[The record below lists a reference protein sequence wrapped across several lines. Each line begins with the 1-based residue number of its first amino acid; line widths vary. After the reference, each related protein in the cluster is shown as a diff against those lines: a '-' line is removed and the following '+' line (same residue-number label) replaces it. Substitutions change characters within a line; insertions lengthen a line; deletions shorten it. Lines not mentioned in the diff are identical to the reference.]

1 MNNLILIARS
11 CRIIKHLFW
20 GLLLFVL
27 PLFALAQTGTIEGT
41 VLHESTG
48 EPLAGAEVRIVEIDQ
63 QQITDASGKFVFTDI
78 APGTWTVSISHEAY
92 TTRTKTLIEVQTDE
106 TTKVKMFLK
115 EIVELE
121 TVVVEGNRL
130 PLPTVSRKHILGSEL
145 LRIPGTANDILRGIT
160 TLPGIGIPNDL
171 LGILYIRG
179 SEPDSNL
186 YYFDRTPLGYPF
198 HGGGLLSTISSE
210 IIDDVD
216 IYAGGYGAQFGLDAQ
231 NVLDIH
237 SRNRLDKRWSG
248 KFNLNFLY
256 SEGILEGRI
265 GKKGYA
271 YVAARRSYLD
281 LIVGLFIN
289 DQFPYFADSQFKFV
303 QPFGKKHLLTLNAF
317 AATDHFNTVGE
328 VTKITRGEET
338 ERPWRYAPGTEVAEV
353 KIWSPST
360 YFKNGFEGQGIHLRS
375 NFSDDL
381 TSDFSLTHSVNFL
394 NVEFRNPVDVRREG
408 GEAHFPTDPITLT
421 AKFDTYTV
429 RVNVPVWTLREDV
442 TFRLNPRFQ
451 IEPGL
456 LFSFSPAISFED
468 SKQTQFESRGI
479 IHTEI
484 QVTRTKEGG
493 EPILGRVRSRTGE
506 EFVFTG
512 IKEAHDEFGYDF
524 FRAEGYLQGRYSLSS
539 FMSVAL
545 GTRLDYLNLTEEVSI
560 QPRGSINF
568 QLPIGSN
575 LRFGYGHYEQ
585 SPKPFQVLSEN
596 GNPALKSSL
605 SQHYILEIEH
615 KISPQTEL
623 KLATYYK
630 NSDKLVTKNK
640 VGNYLNQ
647 GASYIGGAE
656 AFVRHRV
663 LDKFFGWISYAY
675 THAERRENPNA
686 NYKPYLFD
694 RTHIVSIVANYNFTP
709 NFEIGVKWQYLSGT
723 SEAPVNSITLVQD
736 PITRGLNPLLA
747 AAEENFTVELEP
759 YHKLDLRISRKWK
772 LWGTKIGGFLDILNI
787 YNRKNKI
794 KLVIDEPQ
802 KITGTD
808 NIYLEEGTS
817 ELPQLPLI
825 VYLGLTLDF

>member
-1 MNNLILIARS
+1 MIR
-11 CRIIKHLFW
+11 HLLP
-20 GLLLFVL
+20 LLLVFAL
-27 PLFALAQTGTIEGT
+27 PLSALSQTGTIEGT
-41 VLHESTG
+41 VYLQSTG
-48 EPLAGAEVRIVEIDQ
+48 DPLVGAEVRIVEIDQ
-63 QQITDASGKFVFTDI
+63 QQTTDASGKFVFTDI

-92 TTRTKTLIEVQTDE
+92 TTRTKTQIEVKSDE
-106 TTKVKMFLK
+106 TIQVKMFLR
-115 EIVELE
+115 EVVELK
-121 TVVVEGNRL
+121 TVVVKGDRL
-130 PLPTVSRKHILGSEL
+130 PPTVSRKQIRGSEL
-145 LRIPGTANDILRGIT
+145 LRIPGTANDILRGLT

-216 IYAGGYGAQFGLDAQ
+216 IYAGGYGAEFGLDSQ

-237 SRNRLDKRWSG
+237 SRNRLDKRWRG

-271 YVAARRSYLD
+271 YVAARRSYFD
-281 LIVGLFIN
+281 LIVGPFL
-289 DQFPYFADSQFKFV
+289 DDEFPYFSDAQFKFV
-303 QPFGKKHLLTLNAF
+303 QAFGKKHFLTLNAF

-328 VTKITRGEET
+328 GTKISPGKI
-338 ERPWRYAPGTEVAEV
+338 PGTEVAEV
-353 KIWSPST
+353 EVWSPST

-375 NFSDDL
+375 NFSDNL
-381 TSDFSLTHSVNFL
+381 TSHFSLTRSVNFL
-394 NVEFRNPVDVRREG
+394 NVEFRNPIDMTQEVGTSEVHIWG
-408 GEAHFPTDPITLT
+408 DPLTLT
-421 AKFDTYTV
+421 TRFDTYTV

-451 IEPGL
+451 LEPGL
-456 LFSFSPAISFED
+456 LFSYSPAISFEE
-468 SKQTQFESRGI
+468 SKSPQYESIGRI
-479 IHTEI
+479 YTEVL
-484 QVTRTKEGG
+484 VTRTAEDGTSHTYHTDREREKF
-493 EPILGRVRSRTGE
+493 II
-506 EFVFTG
+506 TG
-512 IKEAHDEFGYDF
+512 IKEARDEFGHDF
-524 FRAEGYLQGRYSLSS
+524 FRAEGYLQGRYNLFS

-545 GTRLDYLNLTEEVSI
+545 GTRFDYLDMTEEVSI
-560 QPRGSINF
+560 QPRGSVNF
-568 QLPIGSN
+568 ELPIGSN

-585 SPKPFQVLSEN
+585 SPKPYQVLSEN

-605 SQHYILEIEH
+605 SQHYILEIGH

-630 NSDKLVTKNK
+630 NSDKLVTKNS

-647 GASYIGGAE
+647 GAGYVGGAE

-663 LDKFFGWISYAY
+663 LDKFFGWISYSY
-675 THAERRENPNA
+675 THAERRKNPDA

-694 RTHIVSIVANYNFTP
+694 RTHIVSIVANYNITP
-709 NFEIGVKWQYLSGT
+709 NFEIGAKWQYLSGT

-736 PITRGLNPLLA
+736 PVTRGLNPLLA
-747 AAEENFTVELEP
+747 AAEENMTVELEP
-759 YHKLDLRISRKWK
+759 YHKLDLRVSRKWK
-772 LWGTKIGGFLDILNI
+772 LWGTQIGGFLDILNV

-794 KLVIDEPQ
+794 KLFIKESQDIPG
-802 KITGTD
+802 TGNDTSD
-808 NIYLEEGTS
+808 AFDIVEEGVG

>member
-1 MNNLILIARS
+1 M
-11 CRIIKHLFW
+11 IKHLF
-20 GLLLFVL
+20 LVLLFFAL
-27 PLFALAQTGTIEGT
+27 PVSALAQTGIIEGA
-41 VLHESTG
+41 VLHERTG
-48 EPLAGAEVRIVEIDQ
+48 EPLAGAEVRIIEIDQ
-63 QQITDASGKFVFTDI
+63 QETTDANGKFMFTDI
-78 APGTWTVSISHEAY
+78 APGTWTVSVNHEEY
-92 TTRTKTLIEVQTDE
+92 TTRTKTLIDVQVDE
-106 TTKVKMFLK
+106 TTKVKMFLR
-115 EIVELE
+115 EVVELE
-121 TVVVEGNRL
+121 TVVVEGDRL
-130 PLPTVSRKHILGSEL
+130 PPPTVSRKQILGREL
-145 LRIPGTANDILRGIT
+145 LRIPGTANDILRGLT

-216 IYAGGYGAQFGLDAQ
+216 IYAGGYGAEFGLDSQ

-237 SRNRLDKRWSG
+237 SRDRLDKRWRG

-281 LIVGLFIN
+281 LIIGLFT
-289 DQFPYFADSQFKFV
+289 DDDFPYFADSQFKFV
-303 QPFGKKHLLTLNAF
+303 QGIGKNHLLTLNAF

-328 VTKITRGEET
+328 VTKITPAEEL
-338 ERPWRYAPGTEVAEV
+338 EEYEYLPGSENMEVAEV
-353 KIWSPST
+353 NIWSPSM
-360 YFKNGFEGQGIHLRS
+360 YFKNGFEGQGIHLLS
-375 NFSDDL
+375 NFSDKL
-381 TSDFSLTHSVNFL
+381 TSHLSLTHSVNFL
-394 NVEFRNPVDVRREG
+394 NVEFRNPIDVKRDG
-408 GEAHFPTDPITLT
+408 NLIHFPDDPITLT
-421 AKFDTYTV
+421 ARFDTYTV

-442 TFRLNPRFQ
+442 TFRFNPRFQ

-468 SKQTQFESRGI
+468 SKETQFESVTIHSEYQVTQTTKDPNPPPGTDTGTQGGGGT
-479 IHTEI
+479 HTE
-484 QVTRTKEGG
+484 R
-493 EPILGRVRSRTGE
+493 
-506 EFVFTG
+506 VFTG
-512 IKEAHDEFGYDF
+512 IKEAHDEFAHDF
-524 FRAEGYLQGRYSLSS
+524 FRAEGYLQGRYNLST
-539 FMSVAL
+539 FISVAL
-545 GTRLDYLNLTEEVSI
+545 GGRLDYLDLTEEVSI

-568 QLPIGSN
+568 ELPIGSN
-575 LRFGYGHYEQ
+575 IRFGYGHYEQ
-585 SPKPFQVLSEN
+585 SPKPYQILAEN

-605 SQHYILEIEH
+605 AQHYILEVEH
-615 KISPQTEL
+615 KISPQTEV

-630 NSDKLVTKNK
+630 NSDKLVTKNS

-647 GASYIGGAE
+647 GAGYIGGAE
-656 AFVRHRV
+656 AFVRYRV
-663 LDKFFGWISYAY
+663 LDKFFGWISYSY
-675 THAERRENPNA
+675 THAERRDNPHSL
-686 NYKPYLFD
+686 YKPHLFD

-709 NFEIGVKWQYLSGT
+709 NFEIGAKWQYLSGT

-747 AAEENFTVELEP
+747 SAEENFTVELEP
-759 YHKLDLRISRKWK
+759 YHKLDMRMSRKWK
-772 LWGTKIGGFLDILNI
+772 LWGTQIGGFLDIINI

-794 KLVIDEPQ
+794 RIVIDEPQ
-802 KITGTD
+802 EITGTD
-808 NIYLEEGTS
+808 NIYLEEGTG

>member
-1 MNNLILIARS
+1 ML
-11 CRIIKHLFW
+11 KHLFS
-20 GLLLFVL
+20 GLLVFVL
-27 PLFALAQTGTIEGT
+27 PLSALAQTGTIEGT

-48 EPLAGAEVRIVEIDQ
+48 EPLAGAEVRIIEIDQ
-63 QQITDASGKFVFTDI
+63 QQTTDANGKFVFTDI
-78 APGTWTVSISHEAY
+78 ASGTWTVSVSHEAS
-92 TTRTKTLIEVQTDE
+92 TTRTKTLIEVQADE
-106 TTKVKMFLK
+106 TTKVKMFLR
-115 EIVELE
+115 EVVELE
-121 TVVVEGNRL
+121 TVVVEGDRL
-130 PLPTVSRKHILGSEL
+130 PPTVSRKQIRGSEL
-145 LRIPGTANDILRGIT
+145 LRIPGTANDILRGLT

-216 IYAGGYGAQFGLDAQ
+216 IYAGGYGAEFGLDSQ

-237 SRNRLDKRWSG
+237 SRNRLDKRWRG

-281 LIVGLFIN
+281 LIIGLFT
-289 DQFPYFADSQFKFV
+289 DDDFPYFADSQFKFV
-303 QPFGKKHLLTLNAF
+303 QSFGKNHLLTLNAF

-328 VTKITRGEET
+328 VTKITPAKELKNYEFK
-338 ERPWRYAPGTEVAEV
+338 PGSESMEVAEV
-353 KIWSPST
+353 KIWSPSM

-375 NFSDDL
+375 NFTDKL
-381 TSDFSLTHSVNFL
+381 TSHFSLTHSTNFL

-408 GEAHFPTDPITLT
+408 GEIHFPEDPITLT

-468 SKQTQFESRGI
+468 SKEVQFESLGI
-479 IHTEI
+479 INTEI
-484 QVTRTKEGG
+484 QVTRTREDGSSAG
-493 EPILGRVRSRTGE
+493 ERRGSSTE
-506 EFVFTG
+506 AESVFAG
-512 IKEAHDEFGYDF
+512 IKEAHDEFGHDF
-524 FRAEGYLQGRYSLSS
+524 FRAEGYLQGRYNLSS

-545 GTRLDYLNLTEEVSI
+545 GARLDYLDLTEEVSI
-560 QPRGSINF
+560 QPRGSVNF
-568 QLPIGSN
+568 ELPIGSN

-585 SPKPFQVLSEN
+585 SPKPYQILAEN

-605 SQHYILEIEH
+605 AQHYILEVEH
-615 KISPQTEL
+615 KISPQTEV

-630 NSDKLVTKNK
+630 NSDKLVTKNS

-647 GASYIGGAE
+647 GAGYIGGAE
-656 AFVRHRV
+656 AFLRHRV
-663 LDKFFGWISYAY
+663 LDKFFGWISYSY
-675 THAERRENPNA
+675 THAERRENPDV
-686 NYKPYLFD
+686 NYKPHLFD

-709 NFEIGVKWQYLSGT
+709 NFEIGAKWQYLSGT
-723 SEAPVNSITLVQD
+723 SEAPVNSITLIQD

-747 AAEENFTVELEP
+747 SAEENFTVDLET
-759 YHKLDLRISRKWK
+759 YHKLDMRVSRKWK
-772 LWGTKIGGFLDILNI
+772 LWGTQIGGF
-787 YNRKNKI
+787 
-794 KLVIDEPQ
+794 P
-802 KITGTD
+802 
-808 NIYLEEGTS
+808 
-817 ELPQLPLI
+817 
-825 VYLGLTLDF
+825 

>member
-1 MNNLILIARS
+1 M
-11 CRIIKHLFW
+11 IKHLFF
-20 GLLLFVL
+20 GLLVFVL
-27 PLFALAQTGTIEGT
+27 PLSALSQTGTIEGT
-41 VLHESTG
+41 VLHKSTG
-48 EPLAGAEVRIVEIDQ
+48 EPLPGAEVRIIEIDQ
-63 QQITDASGKFVFTDI
+63 QQTTDASGKFVFTDI
-78 APGTWTVSISHEAY
+78 VQGTWTVSVSHEAY
-92 TTRTKTLIEVQTDE
+92 TTQTKTLIEVQVDE
-106 TTKVKMFLK
+106 TTKVKMFLR
-115 EIVELE
+115 EVVELE
-121 TVVVEGNRL
+121 TVVVKADR
-130 PLPTVSRKHILGSEL
+130 PPPTVSRKRIRGSEL
-145 LRIPGTANDILRGIT
+145 LRIPGTANDILRGLT

-216 IYAGGYGAQFGLDAQ
+216 IYAGGYGTEFGLDSQ

-237 SRNRLDKRWSG
+237 SRNRLDKRWRG

-256 SEGILEGRI
+256 SEGILESKI

-281 LIVGLFIN
+281 LIVGLFVD
-289 DQFPYFADSQFKFV
+289 DQFPYFSDSQFKFV
-303 QPFGKKHLLTLNAF
+303 QAFGKKHFLTLNAF

-338 ERPWRYAPGTEVAEV
+338 ERPWRYGPGTEVAEV

-375 NFSDDL
+375 NFSDNL

-408 GEAHFPTDPITLT
+408 GEIHFPTDPITLT
-421 AKFDTYTV
+421 ARFDTYTV

-451 IEPGL
+451 LEPGL
-456 LFSFSPAISFED
+456 LFSFSPANSFED
-468 SKQTQFESRGI
+468 SKEAQFESVGI
-479 IHTEI
+479 IKTEI
-484 QVTRTKEGG
+484 EVTRTREDGSSA
-493 EPILGRVRSRTGE
+493 GRRSRSSTGPE
-506 EFVFTG
+506 YVFTG
-512 IKEAHDEFGYDF
+512 MKEAHDEFGHDF
-524 FRAEGYLQGRYSLSS
+524 FRAEGYLQGRYNLSS

-545 GTRLDYLNLTEEVSI
+545 GARLDYLDMTEEVSI
-560 QPRGSINF
+560 QPRGSVNF
-568 QLPIGSN
+568 ELPIGSN
-575 LRFGYGHYEQ
+575 LRFGYGHYGQ
-585 SPKPFQVLSEN
+585 SPKPYQVLSKD

-605 SQHYILEIEH
+605 AQHYILEIEH

-623 KLATYYK
+623 QLATYYK
-630 NSDKLVTKNK
+630 NSDKLVTKNS

-647 GASYIGGAE
+647 GAGYIGGVE

-663 LDKFFGWISYAY
+663 LDKFFGWISYSY
-675 THAERRENPNA
+675 THAERRENPDA
-686 NYKPYLFD
+686 NYKPHLFD

-709 NFEIGVKWQYLSGT
+709 NFEIGAKWQYLSGT

-759 YHKLDLRISRKWK
+759 YHKLDMRVSRKWK
-772 LWGTKIGGFLDILNI
+772 LWGTQFGGFLDILNI

-802 KITGTD
+802 MITGTD
-808 NIYLEEGTS
+808 DIYLDEGTS

-825 VYLGLTLDF
+825 VYLGLMLNF

>member
-1 MNNLILIARS
+1 MS
-11 CRIIKHLFW
+11 KHLFS
-20 GLLLFVL
+20 LLLIFGI
-27 PLFALAQTGTIEGT
+27 PLAALSQTGIIEGT

-48 EPLAGAEVRIVEIDQ
+48 EPLAGAEVRIIEIDQ

-78 APGTWTVSISHEAY
+78 APGTWTVFISREAY
-92 TTRTKTLIEVQTDE
+92 TTRTKTLIEVKSDE
-106 TTKVKMFLK
+106 TIQVKMFLR
-115 EIVELE
+115 EVVELE
-121 TVVVEGNRL
+121 TVVVEGDRL
-130 PLPTVSRKHILGSEL
+130 PPPTVSRKRILGSEL
-145 LRIPGTANDILRGIT
+145 LRIPGTANDILRGLT

-216 IYAGGYGAQFGLDAQ
+216 VYAGGYGAQFGLDSQ

-281 LIVGLFIN
+281 LIIGLFVD

-303 QPFGKKHLLTLNAF
+303 QVFGKNHFLTLNAF

-328 VTKITRGEET
+328 VTKITRGEDT
-338 ERPWRYAPGTEVAEV
+338 ERPWRYEPGTEVAEV
-353 KIWSPST
+353 KIWSPSM

-375 NFSDDL
+375 NFSDNL

-394 NVEFRNPVDVRREG
+394 NVEFRNPVDIRREG
-408 GEAHFPTDPITLT
+408 GEIHFPTNPITLT

-468 SKQTQFESRGI
+468 SKAPQFESVI
-479 IHTEI
+479 IHREY
-484 QVTRTKEGG
+484 QVTRTAETQNPPPGTNIG
-493 EPILGRVRSRTGE
+493 IENGDGTHIER
-506 EFVFTG
+506 VFTG
-512 IKEAHDEFGYDF
+512 MKETHDEFGHDF
-524 FRAEGYLQGRYSLSS
+524 FRAEGYLQGRYNLFS

-545 GTRLDYLNLTEEVSI
+545 GARLDYLDMTEEVSI
-560 QPRGSINF
+560 QPRGSVNF
-568 QLPIGSN
+568 ELPIGSN

-585 SPKPFQVLSEN
+585 SPKPYQILAEN

-605 SQHYILEIEH
+605 SQHYILEIGH
-615 KISPQTEL
+615 KISPQTEVKFRHL
-623 KLATYYK
+623 LQKL
-630 NSDKLVTKNK
+630 
-640 VGNYLNQ
+640 G
-647 GASYIGGAE
+647 
-656 AFVRHRV
+656 
-663 LDKFFGWISYAY
+663 
-675 THAERRENPNA
+675 
-686 NYKPYLFD
+686 
-694 RTHIVSIVANYNFTP
+694 
-709 NFEIGVKWQYLSGT
+709 
-723 SEAPVNSITLVQD
+723 
-736 PITRGLNPLLA
+736 
-747 AAEENFTVELEP
+747 
-759 YHKLDLRISRKWK
+759 
-772 LWGTKIGGFLDILNI
+772 
-787 YNRKNKI
+787 
-794 KLVIDEPQ
+794 
-802 KITGTD
+802 
-808 NIYLEEGTS
+808 
-817 ELPQLPLI
+817 
-825 VYLGLTLDF
+825 

>member
-1 MNNLILIARS
+1 M
-11 CRIIKHLFW
+11 IKHLFF
-20 GLLLFVL
+20 GLLVFAL
-27 PLFALAQTGTIEGT
+27 PLSALSQTGTIEGT

-48 EPLAGAEVRIVEIDQ
+48 EPLLGAEVRIVEIDQ
-63 QQITDASGKFVFTDI
+63 QQTTDASGKFVFTDI

-92 TTRTKTLIEVQTDE
+92 TTRTKTLIEVKSDE
-106 TTKVKMFLK
+106 TIQVKMFLR
-115 EIVELE
+115 EVVELK
-121 TVVVEGNRL
+121 TVVVKGDR
-130 PLPTVSRKHILGSEL
+130 PPPTVSRKRIRGSEL
-145 LRIPGTANDILRGIT
+145 LRIPGTANDILRGLT

-216 IYAGGYGAQFGLDAQ
+216 IYAGGYGAEFGLDSQ

-237 SRNRLDKRWSG
+237 SRNRLDKRWRG

-271 YVAARRSYLD
+271 YVAARRSYFD
-281 LIVGLFIN
+281 LIVGPFL
-289 DQFPYFADSQFKFV
+289 DDEFPYFSDAQFKFV
-303 QPFGKKHLLTLNAF
+303 QAFGKKHFLTLNAF

-328 VTKITRGEET
+328 GTKISPGKI
-338 ERPWRYAPGTEVAEV
+338 PGTEVAEV
-353 KIWSPST
+353 EVWSPST

-375 NFSDDL
+375 NFSDNL
-381 TSDFSLTHSVNFL
+381 TSHFSLTRSVNFL
-394 NVEFRNPVDVRREG
+394 NVEFRNPIDMTQEVGTSEVHIWG
-408 GEAHFPTDPITLT
+408 DPLTLT
-421 AKFDTYTV
+421 TRFDTYTV

-451 IEPGL
+451 LEPGL
-456 LFSFSPAISFED
+456 LFSYSPAISFEE
-468 SKQTQFESRGI
+468 SKSPQYESIGRI
-479 IHTEI
+479 YTEVL
-484 QVTRTKEGG
+484 VTRTAEDGTSDTYHTDREREKF
-493 EPILGRVRSRTGE
+493 II
-506 EFVFTG
+506 TG
-512 IKEAHDEFGYDF
+512 IKEARDEFGHDF
-524 FRAEGYLQGRYSLSS
+524 FRAEGYLQGRYNLFS

-545 GTRLDYLNLTEEVSI
+545 GTRFDYLDMTEEVSI
-560 QPRGSINF
+560 QPRGSVNF
-568 QLPIGSN
+568 ELPIGSN

-585 SPKPFQVLSEN
+585 SPKPYQVLSEN

-605 SQHYILEIEH
+605 SQHYILEIGH

-630 NSDKLVTKNK
+630 NSDKLVTKNS

-647 GASYIGGAE
+647 GAGYVGGAE

-663 LDKFFGWISYAY
+663 LDKFFGWISYSY
-675 THAERRENPNA
+675 THAERRKNPDA

-694 RTHIVSIVANYNFTP
+694 RTHIVSIVANYNITP
-709 NFEIGVKWQYLSGT
+709 NFEIGAKWQYLSGT

-736 PITRGLNPLLA
+736 PVTRGLNPLLA
-747 AAEENFTVELEP
+747 AAEENMTVELEP
-759 YHKLDLRISRKWK
+759 YHKLDLRVSRKWK
-772 LWGTKIGGFLDILNI
+772 LWGTQIGGFLDILNV

-794 KLVIDEPQ
+794 KLFIKESQDIPG
-802 KITGTD
+802 TGNDTSD
-808 NIYLEEGTS
+808 AFDIVEEGVG

>member
-1 MNNLILIARS
+1 MS
-11 CRIIKHLFW
+11 KHLFS
-20 GLLLFVL
+20 LLLIFGV
-27 PLFALAQTGTIEGT
+27 PLAALSQTGIIEGT

-48 EPLAGAEVRIVEIDQ
+48 EPLAGAEVRIIEIDQ

-78 APGTWTVSISHEAY
+78 APGTWTVFISREAY
-92 TTRTKTLIEVQTDE
+92 TTRTKTLIEVKSDE
-106 TTKVKMFLK
+106 TIQVKMFLR
-115 EIVELE
+115 EVVELE

-130 PLPTVSRKHILGSEL
+130 PPPTVSRKRILGSEL
-145 LRIPGTANDILRGIT
+145 LRIPGTANDILRGLT

-216 IYAGGYGAQFGLDAQ
+216 VYAGGYGAQFGLDSQ

-281 LIVGLFIN
+281 LIIGLFVD

-303 QPFGKKHLLTLNAF
+303 QVFGKNHFLTLNAF

-328 VTKITRGEET
+328 VTKITRGEDT
-338 ERPWRYAPGTEVAEV
+338 ERPWRYEPGTEVAEV
-353 KIWSPST
+353 KIWSPSM

-375 NFSDDL
+375 NFSDNL

-394 NVEFRNPVDVRREG
+394 NVEFRNPVDIRREG
-408 GEAHFPTDPITLT
+408 GEIHFPTNPITLT

-468 SKQTQFESRGI
+468 SKAPQFESVI
-479 IHTEI
+479 IHREY
-484 QVTRTKEGG
+484 QVTRTAETQNPPPGTNIG
-493 EPILGRVRSRTGE
+493 IENGDGTHIER
-506 EFVFTG
+506 VFTG
-512 IKEAHDEFGYDF
+512 MKETHDEFGHDF
-524 FRAEGYLQGRYSLSS
+524 FRAEGYLQGRYNLFS

-545 GTRLDYLNLTEEVSI
+545 GARLDYLDMTEEVSI
-560 QPRGSINF
+560 QPRGSVNF
-568 QLPIGSN
+568 ELPIGSN

-585 SPKPFQVLSEN
+585 SPKPYQVLSEN
-596 GNPALKSSL
+596 GNPVLKSSL
-605 SQHYILEIEH
+605 AQHYILEIDH

-630 NSDKLVTKNK
+630 NSDKLVTKNS

-647 GASYIGGAE
+647 GTGYIGGAE

-663 LDKFFGWISYAY
+663 LDKFFGWVSYSY
-675 THAERRENPNA
+675 THAERRENPDA
-686 NYKPYLFD
+686 NYKPHLFD

-709 NFEIGVKWQYLSGT
+709 NFEIGAKWQYLSGT

-736 PITRGLNPLLA
+736 PVTRGLNPLLA
-747 AAEENFTVELEP
+747 AAEENMTVELETF
-759 YHKLDLRISRKWK
+759 HKLDMRVSRKWK
-772 LWGTKIGGFLDILNI
+772 LWGTQIGGFLDILNV

-794 KLVIDEPQ
+794 KLIIKEPQ

-808 NIYLEEGTS
+808 DIYLEEGVG

>member
-1 MNNLILIARS
+1 M
-11 CRIIKHLFW
+11 IKHLFS
-20 GLLLFVL
+20 GLLVFVL
-27 PLFALAQTGTIEGT
+27 PLAAFAQTGTIEGT

-48 EPLAGAEVRIVEIDQ
+48 EPLAGAEVRIIEIDQ
-63 QQITDASGKFVFTDI
+63 QQTTDASGKFVFTNI
-78 APGTWTVSISHEAY
+78 APGTWTVSVSHEAY
-92 TTRTKTLIEVQTDE
+92 TTRTKTLIEVQVDE
-106 TTKVKMFLK
+106 TTKVKMLLR
-115 EIVELE
+115 EVVELE
-121 TVVVEGNRL
+121 TVIVEGDRL
-130 PLPTVSRKHILGSEL
+130 PPPTVSRKRILGSEL
-145 LRIPGTANDILRGIT
+145 LRIPGTANDILRGLT

-216 IYAGGYGAQFGLDAQ
+216 IYAGGYGAEFGLDSQ

-237 SRNRLDKRWSG
+237 SRNRLDKRWRG

-281 LIVGLFIN
+281 LIIGLFT
-289 DQFPYFADSQFKFV
+289 DDDFPYFADSQFKFV
-303 QPFGKKHLLTLNAF
+303 QGIGKNHLLTLNAF

-328 VTKITRGEET
+328 VTKITPAEEL
-338 ERPWRYAPGTEVAEV
+338 EEYEYLPGSENMEVAEV
-353 KIWSPST
+353 NIWSPSM

-375 NFSDDL
+375 NFSDKL
-381 TSDFSLTHSVNFL
+381 TSHLSLTHSVNFL
-394 NVEFRNPVDVRREG
+394 NVEFRNPIDVKRDG
-408 GEAHFPTDPITLT
+408 NLIHFPDDPITLT
-421 AKFDTYTV
+421 ARFDTYTV

-468 SKQTQFESRGI
+468 SKETQFESVTIHSEYKVTQTTKDPNPPLGTDTGI
-479 IHTEI
+479 QGGGGTHTE
-484 QVTRTKEGG
+484 R
-493 EPILGRVRSRTGE
+493 
-506 EFVFTG
+506 VFTG
-512 IKEAHDEFGYDF
+512 IKEAHDEFGHDF
-524 FRAEGYLQGRYSLSS
+524 FRAEGYLQGRYNLSS
-539 FMSVAL
+539 FISVAL
-545 GTRLDYLNLTEEVSI
+545 GARLDYLDLTEEVSI

-568 QLPIGSN
+568 ELPIGSN

-585 SPKPFQVLSEN
+585 SPKPYQILAEN

-605 SQHYILEIEH
+605 AQHYILEVEH
-615 KISPQTEL
+615 KISPQTEV

-630 NSDKLVTKNK
+630 NSDKLVTKNSA
-640 VGNYLNQ
+640 GNYLNQ
-647 GASYIGGAE
+647 GAGYIGGAE
-656 AFVRHRV
+656 AFLRHRV
-663 LDKFFGWISYAY
+663 LDKFFGWISYSW

-686 NYKPYLFD
+686 NYKPHLFD

-709 NFEIGVKWQYLSGT
+709 NFEIGAKWQYLSGT

-759 YHKLDLRISRKWK
+759 YHKLDMRVSRKWK
-772 LWGTKIGGFLDILNI
+772 LWGTQIGGFLDIINI

-794 KLVIDEPQ
+794 KIVIDESQEVP
-802 KITGTD
+802 GTD
-808 NIYLEEGTS
+808 NIYLDEGKS

-825 VYLGLTLDF
+825 VYLGLTLDL

>member
-1 MNNLILIARS
+1 M
-11 CRIIKHLFW
+11 IKHLFF
-20 GLLLFVL
+20 GLLVFAL
-27 PLFALAQTGTIEGT
+27 PLAALAQTGTIEGT

-48 EPLAGAEVRIVEIDQ
+48 EPLSGAEVRIIEIDQ
-63 QQITDASGKFVFTDI
+63 QQTTDTTGKFVFTDI

-92 TTRTKTLIEVQTDE
+92 TTRTKTLIEVKSDE
-106 TTKVKMFLK
+106 TIQVKMFLR
-115 EIVELE
+115 EVVELK
-121 TVVVEGNRL
+121 TVVVKGDR
-130 PLPTVSRKHILGSEL
+130 PPPTVSRKRILGSEL
-145 LRIPGTANDILRGIT
+145 LRIPGTANDILRGLT

-216 IYAGGYGAQFGLDAQ
+216 IYAGGYGAEFGLDSQ

-271 YVAARRSYLD
+271 YVAARRSYFD
-281 LIVGLFIN
+281 LIVGPFV
-289 DQFPYFADSQFKFV
+289 DDEFPYFSDAQFKFV
-303 QPFGKKHLLTLNAF
+303 QAFGKKHFLTLNAF

-328 VTKITRGEET
+328 GTKISPGKI
-338 ERPWRYAPGTEVAEV
+338 PGTEVAEV
-353 KIWSPST
+353 EVWSPST

-375 NFSDDL
+375 NFSDNL
-381 TSDFSLTHSVNFL
+381 TSYFSLTRSVNFL
-394 NVEFRNPVDVRREG
+394 NVEFRNPIDATHEFDDIHIWG
-408 GEAHFPTDPITLT
+408 DSLDLITR
-421 AKFDTYTV
+421 FDTYTV

-451 IEPGL
+451 LEPGL
-456 LFSFSPAISFED
+456 LFSYSPAISFEE
-468 SKQTQFESRGI
+468 SKSPQYESIGRI
-479 IHTEI
+479 YTEVL
-484 QVTRTKEGG
+484 VTRTAEDGTSDTYHTDREREKF
-493 EPILGRVRSRTGE
+493 II
-506 EFVFTG
+506 TG
-512 IKEAHDEFGYDF
+512 IKEARDEFGHDF
-524 FRAEGYLQGRYSLSS
+524 FRAEGYLQGRYNLFS

-545 GTRLDYLNLTEEVSI
+545 GTRFDYLDMTEEVSI
-560 QPRGSINF
+560 QPRGSVNF
-568 QLPIGSN
+568 ELPIGSN

-585 SPKPFQVLSEN
+585 SPKPYQVLSEN

-605 SQHYILEIEH
+605 SQHYILEIGH

-630 NSDKLVTKNK
+630 NSDKLVTKNS

-647 GASYIGGAE
+647 GAGYVGGAE

-663 LDKFFGWISYAY
+663 LDKFFGWISYSY
-675 THAERRENPNA
+675 THAERRKNPDA

-694 RTHIVSIVANYNFTP
+694 RTHIVSIVANYNITP
-709 NFEIGVKWQYLSGT
+709 NFEIGAKWQYLSGT

-736 PITRGLNPLLA
+736 PVTRGLNPLLA
-747 AAEENFTVELEP
+747 AAEENMTVELEP
-759 YHKLDLRISRKWK
+759 YHKLDLRVSRKWK
-772 LWGTKIGGFLDILNI
+772 LWGTQIGGFLDILNV

-794 KLVIDEPQ
+794 KLFIKESQDIPG
-802 KITGTD
+802 TGNDTSD
-808 NIYLEEGTS
+808 AFDIVEEGVG

>member
-1 MNNLILIARS
+1 MIR
-11 CRIIKHLFW
+11 HLLP
-20 GLLLFVL
+20 LLLVFAL
-27 PLFALAQTGTIEGT
+27 PLSALAQTGTIEGT

-48 EPLAGAEVRIVEIDQ
+48 EPLAGAEVRIIEIDQ
-63 QQITDASGKFVFTDI
+63 QQTTDASGKFVFTDI

-92 TTRTKTLIEVQTDE
+92 TTRTKTLIEVKSDE
-106 TTKVKMFLK
+106 TIQVKMFLR
-115 EIVELE
+115 EVVELK
-121 TVVVEGNRL
+121 TVVVKGDRL
-130 PLPTVSRKHILGSEL
+130 PPTVSRKQIRGSEL
-145 LRIPGTANDILRGIT
+145 LRIPGTANDILRGLT

-216 IYAGGYGAQFGLDAQ
+216 IYAGGYGAQFGLDSQ

-237 SRNRLDKRWSG
+237 SRNRLDKRWRG

-271 YVAARRSYLD
+271 YVAARRSYFD
-281 LIVGLFIN
+281 LIVGPFV
-289 DQFPYFADSQFKFV
+289 DDEFPYFSDAQFKFV
-303 QPFGKKHLLTLNAF
+303 QAFGKKHFLTLNAF

-328 VTKITRGEET
+328 GTKISPGKI
-338 ERPWRYAPGTEVAEV
+338 PGTEVAEV
-353 KIWSPST
+353 EVWSPST

-375 NFSDDL
+375 NFSDNL
-381 TSDFSLTHSVNFL
+381 TSYFSLTRSVNFL
-394 NVEFRNPVDVRREG
+394 NVEFRNPIDATHEFDDIHIWG
-408 GEAHFPTDPITLT
+408 DSLDLITR
-421 AKFDTYTV
+421 FDTYTV

-456 LFSFSPAISFED
+456 LFSFSPAISFEE
-468 SKQTQFESRGI
+468 SKTPQFESIGR
-479 IHTEI
+479 IHTVVHVTQTTEDGEI
-484 QVTRTKEGG
+484 YDDYDEDREQEKF
-493 EPILGRVRSRTGE
+493 II
-506 EFVFTG
+506 TG
-512 IKEAHDEFGYDF
+512 IKEAHDEFGHDF
-524 FRAEGYLQGRYSLSS
+524 FRAEGYLQGRYNLFS

-545 GTRLDYLNLTEEVSI
+545 GARLDYLDLTEEVSI

-568 QLPIGSN
+568 ELPIGSN

-585 SPKPFQVLSEN
+585 SPKPYQILSED

-605 SQHYILEIEH
+605 SQHYILEIGH
-615 KISPQTEL
+615 KISPQTEVR
-623 KLATYYK
+623 LATYYK

-640 VGNYLNQ
+640 AGNYLNQ
-647 GASYIGGAE
+647 GAGYIGGAE
-656 AFVRHRV
+656 AFLRHRV
-663 LDKFFGWISYAY
+663 LDKFFGWVSYAY
-675 THAERRENPNA
+675 THAERRKNPDA

-694 RTHIVSIVANYNFTP
+694 RTHIVSIVANYNITP
-709 NFEIGVKWQYLSGT
+709 NFEIGAKWQYLSGT

-772 LWGTKIGGFLDILNI
+772 LWGTQVGGFLDILNV

-794 KLVIDEPQ
+794 KLFIKESQDIPG
-802 KITGTD
+802 TGNDTSD
-808 NIYLEEGTS
+808 AFDIVEEGVG

>member
-1 MNNLILIARS
+1 MIR
-11 CRIIKHLFW
+11 HLLP
-20 GLLLFVL
+20 LLLVFAL
-27 PLFALAQTGTIEGT
+27 PLAALSQTGTIEGT

-48 EPLAGAEVRIVEIDQ
+48 EPLAGAEVRIIEIDQ
-63 QQITDASGKFVFTDI
+63 QQTTDTTGKFVFTDI

-92 TTRTKTLIEVQTDE
+92 TTRTKTLIEVKVDE

-115 EIVELE
+115 EVVELE
-121 TVVVEGNRL
+121 MIIVEGDRL
-130 PLPTVSRKHILGSEL
+130 PPTVSRKRIRGSEL
-145 LRIPGTANDILRGIT
+145 LRIPGTANDILRGLT

-216 IYAGGYGAQFGLDAQ
+216 IYAGGYGAQFGLDSQ

-256 SEGILEGRI
+256 SEGILEGKI

-281 LIVGLFIN
+281 LIIGLFVD

-303 QPFGKKHLLTLNAF
+303 QAFGKKHFLTLNAF

-328 VTKITRGEET
+328 VTKITRGEELDG
-338 ERPWRYAPGTEVAEV
+338 YKYKPGTEVAEV
-353 KIWSPST
+353 KIWSPSM

-375 NFSDDL
+375 NFSDNL
-381 TSDFSLTHSVNFL
+381 TSHFSLTHSANFL
-394 NVEFRNPVDVRREG
+394 NVEFRNPVDVEQEG
-408 GEAHFPTDPITLT
+408 GKVHFSDDPITLI
-421 AKFDTYTV
+421 ARFDTYTV

-451 IEPGL
+451 IELGL

-468 SKQTQFESRGI
+468 SKEAQFESRGI
-479 IHTEI
+479 IDTEV
-484 QVTRTKEGG
+484 QVTRTREGG
-493 EPILGRVRSRTGE
+493 KPTVTQRRSSTGKE

-512 IKEAHDEFGYDF
+512 TKEAHDEFGHDF
-524 FRAEGYLQGRYSLSS
+524 FRAEGYLQGRYNLSS

-545 GTRLDYLNLTEEVSI
+545 GARLDYLDLTEEVSI
-560 QPRGSINF
+560 QPRGSVNF
-568 QLPIGSN
+568 ELPIGSN

-585 SPKPFQVLSEN
+585 SPKPYQILAKD

-605 SQHYILEIEH
+605 AQHYILEIEH
-615 KISPQTEL
+615 EISPQTEL

-630 NSDKLVTKNK
+630 NSDKLVTKNS

-647 GASYIGGAE
+647 GAGYVGGAE

-675 THAERRENPNA
+675 THAERRENPDA
-686 NYKPYLFD
+686 NYKPHLFD
-694 RTHIVSIVANYNFTP
+694 RTHIVSIVANYNFTQ
-709 NFEIGVKWQYLSGT
+709 NFEIGAKWQYLSGT

-759 YHKLDLRISRKWK
+759 YHKLDLRVSRKWK
-772 LWGTKIGGFLDILNI
+772 LWGTQIGGFLDILNI

-794 KLVIDEPQ
+794 KIVIDEPQ
-802 KITGTD
+802 EISGTD
-808 NIYLEEGTS
+808 HIYLEEGTS

>member
-1 MNNLILIARS
+1 M
-11 CRIIKHLFW
+11 IKHLFF
-20 GLLLFVL
+20 GLLVFVL
-27 PLFALAQTGTIEGT
+27 PLSALAQTGTIEGA

-48 EPLAGAEVRIVEIDQ
+48 DPLAGAEVRIIEIDQ
-63 QQITDASGKFVFTDI
+63 QQTTDASGKFVFTDI

-92 TTRTKTLIEVQTDE
+92 ATQTKTLVEVQVDE
-106 TTKVKMFLK
+106 TTKVKMLLK
-115 EIVELE
+115 EVVELE
-121 TVVVEGNRL
+121 TVIVEGDRL
-130 PLPTVSRKHILGSEL
+130 PPTVSRKRILGSEL
-145 LRIPGTANDILRGIT
+145 LRIPGAANDILRGLT

-210 IIDDVD
+210 IIEDVD
-216 IYAGGYGAQFGLDAQ
+216 IYAGGYGAQFGLDSQ

-237 SRNRLDKRWSG
+237 SRNRLDKRWRG

-256 SEGILEGRI
+256 SEGILEGKI

-281 LIVGLFIN
+281 LIVGLFID

-303 QPFGKKHLLTLNAF
+303 QAFGKKHFLTLNAF

-328 VTKITRGEET
+328 VTKITPAKELESY
-338 ERPWRYAPGTEVAEV
+338 EFLPGSESMEVAEV
-353 KIWSPST
+353 NIWSPSM

-375 NFSDDL
+375 DFSDNL
-381 TSDFSLTHSVNFL
+381 TSHLSLTHSVNFL
-394 NVEFRNPVDVRREG
+394 NVEFRNPVDVRRDG
-408 GEAHFPTDPITLT
+408 RIIHFPDDPITLT
-421 AKFDTYTV
+421 ARFDTYTV

-442 TFRLNPRFQ
+442 TFRLNPRIQ

-468 SKQTQFESRGI
+468 SKETQFESVTIHSEYQVTQTAKDPNPPPGIGTREQRGGGT
-479 IHTEI
+479 HTE
-484 QVTRTKEGG
+484 R
-493 EPILGRVRSRTGE
+493 
-506 EFVFTG
+506 VFTG
-512 IKEAHDEFGYDF
+512 IKEAHDEFGHDF
-524 FRAEGYLQGRYSLSS
+524 FRAEGYLQGRYNLSS

-545 GTRLDYLNLTEEVSI
+545 GARLDYLDLTEEVSI
-560 QPRGSINF
+560 QPRGSVNF
-568 QLPIGSN
+568 ELPIGSN

-640 VGNYLNQ
+640 DGDYLNQ
-647 GASYIGGAE
+647 GTGYIGGAE

-663 LDKFFGWISYAY
+663 LDKFFGWVSYSW
-675 THAERRENPNA
+675 THAERRENPDA
-686 NYKPYLFD
+686 DYKPHLFD

-709 NFEIGVKWQYLSGT
+709 NFEIGAKWQYLSGT

-759 YHKLDLRISRKWK
+759 YHKLDMRVSRKWK
-772 LWGTKIGGFLDILNI
+772 LWETQVGGFLDILNI

-808 NIYLEEGTS
+808 DIYLEEGTG

-825 VYLGLTLDF
+825 VYVGLTLDF

>member
-1 MNNLILIARS
+1 MIR
-11 CRIIKHLFW
+11 HLLP
-20 GLLLFVL
+20 LLLVFAL
-27 PLFALAQTGTIEGT
+27 PLSALAQTGTIEGT

-48 EPLAGAEVRIVEIDQ
+48 EPLAGAEVRIIEIDQ
-63 QQITDASGKFVFTDI
+63 QQTTDASGKFVFTDI

-92 TTRTKTLIEVQTDE
+92 TTRTKTLIEVKSDE
-106 TTKVKMFLK
+106 TIQVKMFLR
-115 EIVELE
+115 EVVELK
-121 TVVVEGNRL
+121 TVVVKGDRL
-130 PLPTVSRKHILGSEL
+130 PPTVSRKQIRGSEL
-145 LRIPGTANDILRGIT
+145 LRIPGTANDILRGLT

-216 IYAGGYGAQFGLDAQ
+216 IYAGGYGAQFGLDSQ

-237 SRNRLDKRWSG
+237 SRNRLDKRWRG

-271 YVAARRSYLD
+271 YVAARRSYFD
-281 LIVGLFIN
+281 LIVGPFL
-289 DQFPYFADSQFKFV
+289 DDEFPYFSDAQFKFV
-303 QPFGKKHLLTLNAF
+303 QAFGKKHFLTLNAF

-328 VTKITRGEET
+328 GTKISPGKI
-338 ERPWRYAPGTEVAEV
+338 PGTEVAEV
-353 KIWSPST
+353 EVWSPST

-375 NFSDDL
+375 NFSDNL
-381 TSDFSLTHSVNFL
+381 TSHFSLTRSVNFL
-394 NVEFRNPVDVRREG
+394 NVEFRNPIDMTQEVGTRRDEVHIWG
-408 GEAHFPTDPITLT
+408 DPLTLT
-421 AKFDTYTV
+421 TRFDTYTV

-451 IEPGL
+451 LEPGL
-456 LFSFSPAISFED
+456 LFSYSPAISFEE
-468 SKQTQFESRGI
+468 SKSPQYESIGRI
-479 IHTEI
+479 YTEVL
-484 QVTRTKEGG
+484 VTRTAEDGTSDTYHTDREREKF
-493 EPILGRVRSRTGE
+493 II
-506 EFVFTG
+506 TG
-512 IKEAHDEFGYDF
+512 IKEARDEFGHDF
-524 FRAEGYLQGRYSLSS
+524 FRAEGYLQGRYNLFS

-545 GTRLDYLNLTEEVSI
+545 GTRFDYLDMTEEVSI
-560 QPRGSINF
+560 QPRGSVNF
-568 QLPIGSN
+568 ELPIGSN

-585 SPKPFQVLSEN
+585 SPKPYQVLSEN

-605 SQHYILEIEH
+605 SQHYILEIGH

-640 VGNYLNQ
+640 AGNYLNQ
-647 GASYIGGAE
+647 GAGYVGGAE
-656 AFVRHRV
+656 AFLRHRV
-663 LDKFFGWISYAY
+663 PDKFFGWISYAY
-675 THAERRENPNA
+675 THAERRKNPDA
-686 NYKPYLFD
+686 NYKPHLFD
-694 RTHIVSIVANYNFTP
+694 RTHIVSIVANYNITP
-709 NFEIGVKWQYLSGT
+709 NFEIGAKWQYLSGT

-736 PITRGLNPLLA
+736 PVTRGLNPLLA
-747 AAEENFTVELEP
+747 AAEENMTVELEL
-759 YHKLDLRISRKWK
+759 YHKLDLRVSRKWK
-772 LWGTKIGGFLDILNI
+772 LWGTQIGGFLDILNV

-794 KLVIDEPQ
+794 KLFIKEPQ
-802 KITGTD
+802 DIPGTGNDTSD
-808 NIYLEEGTS
+808 TFDIVEEGVG

>member
-1 MNNLILIARS
+1 M
-11 CRIIKHLFW
+11 IKYLFS
-20 GLLLFVL
+20 GLLVFVL
-27 PLFALAQTGTIEGT
+27 PLAALAQTGTIEGT

-48 EPLAGAEVRIVEIDQ
+48 EPLAGAEVRIIEIDQ
-63 QQITDASGKFVFTDI
+63 QQTTDASGKFVFTNI

-92 TTRTKTLIEVQTDE
+92 TTQTKTLIEVQVDE

-115 EIVELE
+115 EVIELE
-121 TVVVEGNRL
+121 TVVVQGDRL
-130 PLPTVSRKHILGSEL
+130 PPTVSRKQIRGSEL
-145 LRIPGTANDILRGIT
+145 LRIPGTANDILRGLT

-216 IYAGGYGAQFGLDAQ
+216 IYAGGYGAEFGLDSQ

-237 SRNRLDKRWSG
+237 SRNRLDKRWRG

-281 LIVGLFIN
+281 LIIGLFT
-289 DQFPYFADSQFKFV
+289 DDDFPYFADSQFKFV
-303 QPFGKKHLLTLNAF
+303 QAFGKNHLLMLNAF

-328 VTKITRGEET
+328 VTKITPAAEL
-338 ERPWRYAPGTEVAEV
+338 ERYEFLPGSENMEVAEV
-353 KIWSPST
+353 NIWSPSM

-375 NFSDDL
+375 NFSDKL
-381 TSDFSLTHSVNFL
+381 TSHLSLTHSVNFL
-394 NVEFRNPVDVRREG
+394 NVEFRNPIDVKRDG
-408 GEAHFPTDPITLT
+408 NLIHFPNDPITLV
-421 AKFDTYTV
+421 ARFDTYTV

-451 IEPGL
+451 IEPGF

-468 SKQTQFESRGI
+468 SKETQFEPVTIHSEYQVTQTTKDPNPPPGTDIGREGGSGT
-479 IHTEI
+479 HTE
-484 QVTRTKEGG
+484 R
-493 EPILGRVRSRTGE
+493 
-506 EFVFTG
+506 VFTG
-512 IKEAHDEFGYDF
+512 IKEAHDEFGHDF
-524 FRAEGYLQGRYSLSS
+524 FRAEGYLQGRYNLSS

-545 GTRLDYLNLTEEVSI
+545 GARLDYLDLTEEVSI
-560 QPRGSINF
+560 QPRGSVNF
-568 QLPIGSN
+568 ELPIGSN
-575 LRFGYGHYEQ
+575 IRFGYGHYEQ
-585 SPKPFQVLSEN
+585 SPKPYQILAEN

-605 SQHYILEIEH
+605 AQHYILEVEH
-615 KISPQTEL
+615 KISPQTEV

-630 NSDKLVTKNK
+630 NSDKLVTKNSA
-640 VGNYLNQ
+640 GNYLNQ
-647 GASYIGGAE
+647 GAGYIGGAE
-656 AFVRHRV
+656 AFLRHRV
-663 LDKFFGWISYAY
+663 LDKFFGWISYSW
-675 THAERRENPNA
+675 THAERRENPDV
-686 NYKPYLFD
+686 NYKPHLFD
-694 RTHIVSIVANYNFTP
+694 RTHIVSIVANYSFTP
-709 NFEIGVKWQYLSGT
+709 NFEIGAKWQYLSGT

-747 AAEENFTVELEP
+747 SAEENFTVELEP
-759 YHKLDLRISRKWK
+759 YHKLDMRVSRKWK
-772 LWGTKIGGFLDILNI
+772 LWGTQIGGFLDIINI

-794 KLVIDEPQ
+794 KIVIDEPQ
-802 KITGTD
+802 EITGTD
-808 NIYLEEGTS
+808 NIYLDEGTG

>member
-1 MNNLILIARS
+1 MN
-11 CRIIKHLFW
+11 KHFVS
-20 GLLLFVL
+20 GLLVFLL
-27 PLFALAQTGTIEGT
+27 PLAALAQTGTIEGT

-48 EPLAGAEVRIVEIDQ
+48 EPLAGAEVRIIEIDQ
-63 QQITDASGKFVFTDI
+63 QQTTDTTGKFVFTDI
-78 APGTWTVSISHEAY
+78 APGTWTVSVSHEEY
-92 TTRTKTLIEVQTDE
+92 TTRTKTLIEVKADE
-106 TTKVKMFLK
+106 TTKVKMFLR
-115 EIVELE
+115 EVVELE
-121 TVVVEGNRL
+121 TVVVKEDR
-130 PLPTVSRKHILGSEL
+130 PPPTVSRKRILGSEL
-145 LRIPGTANDILRGIT
+145 IRIPGTANDILRGLT

-216 IYAGGYGAQFGLDAQ
+216 IYAGGYGAEFGLDSQ

-281 LIVGLFIN
+281 LIVGLFL
-289 DQFPYFADSQFKFV
+289 DDEFPYFADSQFKFV
-303 QPFGKKHLLTLNAF
+303 QAFGKNHFLTLNAF

-328 VTKITRGEET
+328 GTKISPGKI
-338 ERPWRYAPGTEVAEV
+338 PGTEIAEV
-353 KIWSPST
+353 EVWSRT
-360 YFKNGFEGQGIHLRS
+360 MYFKNGFEGQGIHLRS
-375 NFSDDL
+375 NFSDSF
-381 TSDFSLTHSVNFL
+381 TSHFSLTRSVNFL
-394 NVEFRNPVDVRREG
+394 NVEFRNPIDMTQEVGTSKVHIWG
-408 GEAHFPTDPITLT
+408 DPLTLT
-421 AKFDTYTV
+421 TRFDTYTV

-451 IEPGL
+451 LEPGL
-456 LFSFSPAISFED
+456 LFSYSPAISFEE
-468 SKQTQFESRGI
+468 SKSPQYESIGRI
-479 IHTEI
+479 YTEVL
-484 QVTRTKEGG
+484 VTRTAEDGTSDTYHTDREREKF
-493 EPILGRVRSRTGE
+493 II
-506 EFVFTG
+506 TG
-512 IKEAHDEFGYDF
+512 IKEARDEFGHDF
-524 FRAEGYLQGRYSLSS
+524 FRAEGYLQGRYNLFS

-545 GTRLDYLNLTEEVSI
+545 GARLDYLDLTEEVSI
-560 QPRGSINF
+560 QPRGSVNF
-568 QLPIGSN
+568 ELPIGSN

-585 SPKPFQVLSEN
+585 SPKPYQILAEN

-605 SQHYILEIEH
+605 AQHYILEIGH
-615 KISPQTEL
+615 KISPQTEV
-623 KLATYYK
+623 KFATYYK

-640 VGNYLNQ
+640 AGNYLNQ
-647 GASYIGGAE
+647 GAGYIGGAE
-656 AFVRHRV
+656 AFVRHRI
-663 LDKFFGWISYAY
+663 LDKFFGWISYSY
-675 THAERRENPNA
+675 THAERRENPDA
-686 NYKPYLFD
+686 NYKPHLFD
-694 RTHIVSIVANYNFTP
+694 RTRIVSIVANYNFTP
-709 NFEIGVKWQYLSGT
+709 NFEIGAKWQYLSGT

-747 AAEENFTVELEP
+747 SAEENMTVDLET
-759 YHKLDLRISRKWK
+759 YHKLDLRMSRKWK
-772 LWGTKIGGFLDILNI
+772 LWGTQIGGFLDILNV

-794 KLVIDEPQ
+794 KLIIKEPQ
-802 KITGTD
+802 DIPGTGIDTSVAFD
-808 NIYLEEGTS
+808 IGEEEEVS

>member
-1 MNNLILIARS
+1 M
-11 CRIIKHLFW
+11 IKHLFF
-20 GLLLFVL
+20 GLLVFAL
-27 PLFALAQTGTIEGT
+27 PLSALSQTGTIEGT

-48 EPLAGAEVRIVEIDQ
+48 EPLLGAEVRIVEIDQ
-63 QQITDASGKFVFTDI
+63 QQTTDASGKFVFTDI

-92 TTRTKTLIEVQTDE
+92 TTRTKTLIEVKSDE
-106 TTKVKMFLK
+106 TIQVKMFLR
-115 EIVELE
+115 EVVELK
-121 TVVVEGNRL
+121 TVVVKGDR
-130 PLPTVSRKHILGSEL
+130 PPPTVSRKRIRGSEL
-145 LRIPGTANDILRGIT
+145 LRIPGTANDILRGLT

-216 IYAGGYGAQFGLDAQ
+216 IYAGGYGAQFGLDSQ

-237 SRNRLDKRWSG
+237 SRNRLDKRWRG

-271 YVAARRSYLD
+271 YVAARRSYFD
-281 LIVGLFIN
+281 LIVGPFL
-289 DQFPYFADSQFKFV
+289 DDEFPYFSDAQFKFV
-303 QPFGKKHLLTLNAF
+303 QAFGKKHFLTLNAF

-328 VTKITRGEET
+328 GTKISPGKI
-338 ERPWRYAPGTEVAEV
+338 PGTEVAEV
-353 KIWSPST
+353 DVWSPST

-375 NFSDDL
+375 NFSDNL
-381 TSDFSLTHSVNFL
+381 TSHFSLTRSVNFL
-394 NVEFRNPVDVRREG
+394 NVEFRNPIDMTQEVGTSEVHIWG
-408 GEAHFPTDPITLT
+408 DPLTLT
-421 AKFDTYTV
+421 TRFDTYTV

-451 IEPGL
+451 LEPGL
-456 LFSFSPAISFED
+456 LFSYSPAISFEE
-468 SKQTQFESRGI
+468 SKSPQYESIGRI
-479 IHTEI
+479 YTEVL
-484 QVTRTKEGG
+484 VTRTAEDGTSHTYHTDREREKF
-493 EPILGRVRSRTGE
+493 II
-506 EFVFTG
+506 TG
-512 IKEAHDEFGYDF
+512 IKEARDEFGHDF
-524 FRAEGYLQGRYSLSS
+524 FRAEGYLQGRYNLFS

-545 GTRLDYLNLTEEVSI
+545 GTRFDYLDMTEEVSI
-560 QPRGSINF
+560 QPRGSVNF
-568 QLPIGSN
+568 ELPIGSN

-585 SPKPFQVLSEN
+585 SPKPYQVLSEN

-605 SQHYILEIEH
+605 SQHYILEIGH

-630 NSDKLVTKNK
+630 NSDKLVTKNS

-647 GASYIGGAE
+647 GAGYVGGAE

-663 LDKFFGWISYAY
+663 LDKFFGWISYSY
-675 THAERRENPNA
+675 THAERRKNPDA

-694 RTHIVSIVANYNFTP
+694 RTHIVSIVANYNITP
-709 NFEIGVKWQYLSGT
+709 NFEIGAKWQYLSGT

-736 PITRGLNPLLA
+736 PVTRGLNPLLA
-747 AAEENFTVELEP
+747 AAEENMTVELEP
-759 YHKLDLRISRKWK
+759 YHKLDLRVSRKWK
-772 LWGTKIGGFLDILNI
+772 LWGTQIGGFLDILNV

-794 KLVIDEPQ
+794 KLFIKESQDIPG
-802 KITGTD
+802 TGNDTSD
-808 NIYLEEGTS
+808 AFDIVEEGVG

>member
-1 MNNLILIARS
+1 M
-11 CRIIKHLFW
+11 IKHFFF
-20 GLLLFVL
+20 GLLVFVL
-27 PLFALAQTGTIEGT
+27 PLSALAQTGTIEGT

-48 EPLAGAEVRIVEIDQ
+48 EPLAGAEVRIIEIDQ
-63 QQITDASGKFVFTDI
+63 QQTTDANGKFVFTDI
-78 APGTWTVSISHEAY
+78 ASGTWTVSVIHEAY
-92 TTRTKTLIEVQTDE
+92 TTRTKTLIEVQADE

-115 EIVELE
+115 EVVELE
-121 TVVVEGNRL
+121 TVVVQEDR
-130 PLPTVSRKHILGSEL
+130 PPPTVSRKRILGSEL
-145 LRIPGTANDILRGIT
+145 LRIPGAANDILRGLT

-210 IIDDVD
+210 IIDNVD
-216 IYAGGYGAQFGLDAQ
+216 IYAGGYGAEFGLDSQ
-231 NVLDIH
+231 NVLDIL
-237 SRNRLDKRWSG
+237 SRNRVDKRWRG

-281 LIVGLFIN
+281 LIVGLFT
-289 DQFPYFADSQFKFV
+289 DDDFPYFADSQFKFV
-303 QPFGKKHLLTLNAF
+303 QAFGKNHLLTLNAF

-328 VTKITRGEET
+328 VTKISRGEDT
-338 ERPWRYAPGTEVAEV
+338 ERPWRYEPGTEVAEV
-353 KIWSPST
+353 KIWSPSI

-375 NFSDDL
+375 NFSDKL
-381 TSDFSLTHSVNFL
+381 TSHFSLTHSANFL

-408 GEAHFPTDPITLT
+408 GEIHFPEDPITLT

-451 IEPGL
+451 IEPGV

-468 SKQTQFESRGI
+468 SKEVQFESLGI
-479 IHTEI
+479 INTEI
-484 QVTRTKEGG
+484 QVTRTREDGSSAG
-493 EPILGRVRSRTGE
+493 ERRRSRTGPE
-506 EFVFTG
+506 YGFAG
-512 IKEAHDEFGYDF
+512 IKEAHDEFGHDF
-524 FRAEGYLQGRYSLSS
+524 FRAEGYLQGRYNLSS

-545 GTRLDYLNLTEEVSI
+545 GARLDYLDLTEEVSI
-560 QPRGSINF
+560 QPRGSVNF
-568 QLPIGSN
+568 ELPIGSN

-585 SPKPFQVLSEN
+585 SPKPYQILAEN

-605 SQHYILEIEH
+605 AQHYILEIEH
-615 KISPQTEL
+615 EITPQTEV

-630 NSDKLVTKNK
+630 NSDKLVTKNSA
-640 VGNYLNQ
+640 GNYLNQ
-647 GASYIGGAE
+647 GAGYIGGAE
-656 AFVRHRV
+656 AFLRHRV
-663 LDKFFGWISYAY
+663 LDKFFGWISYSW
-675 THAERRENPNA
+675 THAERRKNPNA
-686 NYKPYLFD
+686 NYKPHLFD

-709 NFEIGVKWQYLSGT
+709 NFEIGAKWQYLSGT
-723 SEAPVNSITLVQD
+723 SEAPVNSITLIQD

-747 AAEENFTVELEP
+747 SAEENFTVDLET
-759 YHKLDLRISRKWK
+759 YHKLDMRVSRKWK
-772 LWGTKIGGFLDILNI
+772 LWGTQIGGFLDIINI

-794 KLVIDEPQ
+794 KIVIDEPQ
-802 KITGTD
+802 EITGTD
-808 NIYLEEGTS
+808 SIYLDEGTG